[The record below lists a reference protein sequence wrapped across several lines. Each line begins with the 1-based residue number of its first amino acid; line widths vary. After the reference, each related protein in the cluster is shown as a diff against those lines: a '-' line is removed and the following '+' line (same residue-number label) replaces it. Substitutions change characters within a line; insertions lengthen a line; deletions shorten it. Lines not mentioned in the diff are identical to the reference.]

1 MVYETITFENVNEFV
16 DSLEIKNKD
25 NFTIDFSHTN
35 ANFIG
40 LLSND
45 KDDFVRFNII
55 AKYHS
60 TNRNGEL
67 MFSKQNLTNFKN
79 KIKLIETIFDF
90 KKFITSNMN
99 IEFIFVKGNNDLSFN
114 IKLTSNVEGT
124 SKTIAVKATDDAMT
138 YKVVGGAELYNNR
151 GEEITW
157 DFYGETFGID
167 TDGLTSQEII
177 TEIMTTSQ
185 ADIAKF
191 DANVKILKQVLNHD

>member
-1 MVYETITFENVNEFV
+1 MVYETITFENIDEFV

-25 NFTIDFSHTN
+25 NFKIDFSHTN
-35 ANFIG
+35 FIS

-45 KDDFVRFNII
+45 KDDFVRFNINVM
-55 AKYHS
+55 YHN

-79 KIKLIETIFDF
+79 KIKLIETIFEF
-90 KKFITSNMN
+90 KKFITSDMN
-99 IEFIFVKGNNDLSFN
+99 IEFIFVKNNNDLRFN

-124 SKTIAVKATDDAMT
+124 SKTVAVRVIDNAMT
-138 YKVVGGAELYNNR
+138 YRVVGGAELDNAR
-151 GEEITW
+151 GEYIEW

-167 TDGLTSQEII
+167 TTDLTNQEII
-177 TEIMTTSQ
+177 TKIMTTSQ

-191 DANVKILKQVLNHD
+191 DANVKILEQVLNHN

>member
-1 MVYETITFENVNEFV
+1 MVYETITFENVNEFA

-25 NFTIDFSHTN
+25 NFTIDFNHTN

-45 KDDFVRFNII
+45 KDDFVRFNIV
-55 AKYHS
+55 AKYHN

-114 IKLTSNVEGT
+114 ITLTSNVEGT
-124 SKTIAVKATDDAMT
+124 SKTIAVKATDDAVT

-157 DFYGETFGID
+157 DFYGETLGID
-167 TDGLTSQEII
+167 TGSLTNQEII
-177 TEIMTTSQ
+177 TKIMATSQ

>member
-1 MVYETITFENVNEFV
+1 MVYETITFENIDEFV

-25 NFTIDFSHTN
+25 NFKIDFSHTN
-35 ANFIG
+35 FIS

-45 KDDFVRFNII
+45 KDDFVRFNINVM
-55 AKYHS
+55 YHN

-90 KKFITSNMN
+90 KKFITSDMDV
-99 IEFIFVKGNNDLSFN
+99 EFIFVKNNNDLRFN

-124 SKTIAVKATDDAMT
+124 SKTVVVKATDNAMT
-138 YKVVGGAELYNNR
+138 YKVAGCAELYNAR
-151 GEEITW
+151 GEYIEW

-167 TDGLTSQEII
+167 TTDLTSQEII
-177 TEIMTTSQ
+177 SKIVADSQ
-185 ADIAKF
+185 AGIAKF
-191 DANVKILKQVLNHD
+191 DANVKILEQVLNHN

>member
-1 MVYETITFENVNEFV
+1 MVYETITFENINEFTN
-16 DSLEIKNKD
+16 SLEIKNKD

-35 ANFIG
+35 FIS

-45 KDDFVRFNII
+45 KDDFVRFNINVM
-55 AKYHS
+55 YHN

-90 KKFITSNMN
+90 KKFITSDMD
-99 IEFIFVKGNNDLSFN
+99 IEFIFVKNNNDLRFN

-124 SKTIAVKATDDAMT
+124 SKTVVVKATDNAMT
-138 YKVVGGAELYNNR
+138 YKVAGCAELYNAR
-151 GEEITW
+151 GEYIEW

-167 TDGLTSQEII
+167 TTELTNQEII
-177 TEIMTTSQ
+177 SKIVADSQ
-185 ADIAKF
+185 AGIAKF
-191 DANVKILKQVLNHD
+191 DANVKILEQVLNHN

>member
-1 MVYETITFENVNEFV
+1 MVYETITFENINEFV

-40 LLSND
+40 LSSND
-45 KDDFVRFNII
+45 KDDFVRFNIV
-55 AKYHS
+55 AKYHN

-79 KIKLIETIFDF
+79 KIKLIETIFEF
-90 KKFITSNMN
+90 KKFITSDMN
-99 IEFIFVKGNNDLSFN
+99 VEFIFVKNNNDFN
-114 IKLTSNVEGT
+114 IKLTSNVVGT

-138 YKVVGGAELYNNR
+138 HKVVGGAELDNAR

-167 TDGLTSQEII
+167 TTDLTSQEII
-177 TEIMTTSQ
+177 TKIMTTSQ
-185 ADIAKF
+185 AGIAKF
-191 DANVKILKQVLNHD
+191 DANVKILEQVLNHN